1 MVFKSL
7 KTGFQWRKILEIKVF
22 KAENP
27 WNQGFHSSNSCM
39 TLKSRFSKKM
49 LFAEECAQIFFPP
62 LQKYAKRLTQYKNEV
77 LWPTGLGI
85 IEKIL
90 SCRKSYKDLTCIL
103 VLEIT
108 ENLEIKVFKAAW
120 PWFLGFQVYPAVWLL
135 LWSLQL
141 CHRVWRRNF
150 FSKFPGLP
158 GPPDR
163 I

>member
-27 WNQGFHSSNSCM
+27 WNQGFQSSNSCM

-49 LFAEECAQIFFPP
+49 LFAEECAQIFFSP

-85 IEKIL
+85 MEKIL
-90 SCRKSYKDLTCIL
+90 SCRKSYKEITKN
-103 VLEIT
+103 LEIKV
-108 ENLEIKVFKAAW
+108 EKSLKSRFSRQKILKIKVFKAAILAW
-120 PWFLGFQVYPAVWLL
+120 PWNQGF
-135 LWSLQL
+135 
-141 CHRVWRRNF
+141 
-150 FSKFPGLP
+150 
-158 GPPDR
+158 
-163 I
+163 